1 MRPTGSESLHQNP
14 VIWIDQTALTNQKQQ
29 SVPSKDHETYLSSF
43 LRSIRWF
50 SNSTGDGGV
59 LLNPRASAFF
69 AWSICIQVD
78 HISRILPRVII
89 NSRVMSDQFMH
100 SLSLRQTSVELPPH
114 LDALRWIETATG
126 LSQERIGR
134 LVGVTRQT
142 INNWENGESIK
153 DPNRRRIF
161 AVRDVLERAT
171 RQHPTREQ
179 LTAWLDT
186 PRGADG
192 RTPAELLAANEIN
205 RARLLAVSSPSQR
218 LKRPPAWA
226 NRPVPNAFRTRAEHR
241 QEAWSPEADKV
252 LADLIRNENEG
263 GDEDGEDL
271 PLR

>member
-1 MRPTGSESLHQNP
+1 MTLTGSETLQQNP
-14 VIWIDQTALTNQKQQ
+14 VVWIDQTALTNQKQQ
-29 SVPSKDHETYLSSF
+29 FSTSIDHETYFSSF

-59 LLNPRASAFF
+59 LLNPSTSAFF

-89 NSRVMSDQFMH
+89 SSKVMSDQFIH
-100 SLSLRQTSVELPPH
+100 SSPSGQTSAELPPH
-114 LDALRWIETATG
+114 LDALRWIEIATN

-142 INNWENGESIK
+142 INNWQNGESIK

-161 AVRDVLERAT
+161 AVRDVLERAAH
-171 RQHPTREQ
+171 RYQTREQ

-205 RARLLAVSSPSQR
+205 RARLLAVSSPSQW

-226 NRPVPNAFRTRAEHR
+226 NRPVPNAFRTREEHR
-241 QEAWSPEADKV
+241 QETWSPESDIE
-252 LADLIRNENEG
+252 LANLIRNEDEG
-263 GDEDGEDL
+263 TDEDGEEL